1 MAEPVREEGRVPAR
15 EGKDDVEVEEASQP
29 QERLD
34 LTPSHPDSRWYVIHT
49 FSGYE
54 NKVKANLER
63 RIRAMGME
71 DKIFRILVP
80 TEEEIDFQGGRKR
93 IVKKKIF
100 PGYVL
105 IEMILTDDTWYLV
118 RRTPGVTGFVSPGSR
133 PVPLDEEEL
142 KAIIKR
148 MGLDE
153 PRPRVAFEIG
163 EPVRVISGPF
173 VNFTGKIDG
182 INVEKGKLRVIV
194 SMFGRE
200 TPVELDFD
208 QVEKI

>member
-1 MAEPVREEGRVPAR
+1 MGEAEREKSPSGVL
-15 EGKDDVEVEEASQP
+15 GDVEEAPSG
-29 QERLD
+29 ERID
-34 LTPSHPDSRWYVIHT
+34 FTPSHPDSRWYVIHT
-49 FSGYE
+49 YSGYE

-63 RIRAMGME
+63 RVRSMGME
-71 DKIFRILVP
+71 DKIFKVLVP
-80 TEEEIDFQGGRKR
+80 TEEEIDFQGGKKR
-93 IVKKKIF
+93 IIKRKIF

-105 IEMILTDDTWYLV
+105 VEMIMNDDSWYVV
-118 RRTPGVTGFVSPGSR
+118 RHTPGVTGFVSPGAR
-133 PVPLDEEEL
+133 PVPLEEEEL
-142 KAIIKR
+142 KGIIKR

-153 PRPRVAFEIG
+153 QRPRVAFEVG
-163 EPVRVISGPF
+163 VPVRVISGPF

>member
-1 MAEPVREEGRVPAR
+1 MPGEADVYTQASGSEGL
-15 EGKDDVEVEEASQP
+15 EVEAQP
-29 QERLD
+29 EERQRLD

-63 RIRAMGME
+63 RVRAMGMD

-80 TEEEIDFQGGRKR
+80 TEEEIDFQGGKKR
-93 IVKKKIF
+93 IIKKKIF

-105 IEMILTDDTWYLV
+105 IEMILNDDTWYLV
-118 RRTPGVTGFVSPGSR
+118 RHTPGVTGFVSPGSR
-133 PVPLDEEEL
+133 PVPLEEAEL
-142 KAIIKR
+142 KTIIKR

-153 PRPRVAFEIG
+153 PRPRVAFEVG
-163 EPVRVISGPF
+163 DPVRVISGPF